1 MSQGIQLEVWGPYAL
16 FTRPE
21 LKVERASY
29 DVMTPSAARGLVE
42 AIYFHPGLR
51 WHIDRIH
58 VLNPIAFTNL
68 RRNEV
73 KDKVPASNVRSVMMG
88 AAKPLAI
95 YTGESIQQ
103 RASMLL
109 TNVRYVIEAHFTM
122 TDRANPTDNEGN
134 SLTSPGEEFQA
145 GNVFTSRALDAANFP
160 PVFAPGPEAPSPP
173 LTRRAI
179 WA

>member
-1 MSQGIQLEVWGPYAL
+1 MCS
-16 FTRPE
+16 
-21 LKVERASY
+21 
-29 DVMTPSAARGLVE
+29 TPLPSPTSA
-42 AIYFHPGLR
+42 
-51 WHIDRIH
+51 
-58 VLNPIAFTNL
+58 
-68 RRNEV
+68 RNEV
-73 KDKVPASNVRSVMMG
+73 KDKVLASNVRSVMMG

-122 TDRANPTDNEGN
+122 TDRANPTDNEGKFIDIARRRI
-134 SLTSPGEEFQA
+134 SSGKCFHQPCFG
-145 GNVFTSRALDAANFP
+145 AASFP
-160 PVFAPGPEAPSPP
+160 PVLAHGPEGPSPP